1 MYARAT
7 ATVLNRIFS
16 SFQNLIRPLVPTIC
30 YLGFLIYWWPGVR
43 SRFWPLHYESMGEI
57 LKSFPTHQQGVILSG
72 SCALRPF
79 MMTQGQVL
87 TSDPAK
93 VVWGH
98 RGHQQ
103 VFADNLRLRRARDM
117 KRVSMCLSRQYA
129 STDMQLGSSRNF
141 DLRSNLDLD
150 LSRSCYTCLDASWR
164 GKHDGVK
171 IFALSFQT
179 QKLSLK
185 KLFRSKMPFL
195 TFRDL
200 WRLNGW
206 S

>member
-1 MYARAT
+1 
-7 ATVLNRIFS
+7 
-16 SFQNLIRPLVPTIC
+16 
-30 YLGFLIYWWPGVR
+30 
-43 SRFWPLHYESMGEI
+43 
-57 LKSFPTHQQGVILSG
+57 
-72 SCALRPF
+72 

-117 KRVSMCLSRQYA
+117 KSGLNVFVLVNTLRLICNLGQAVTLTWGQSLTLTFQGHAIYVSMRLNEANTMVSKLLLYH
-129 STDMQLGSSRNF
+129 F
-141 DLRSNLDLD
+141 KHRS
-150 LSRSCYTCLDASWR
+150 YHW
-164 GKHDGVK
+164 
-171 IFALSFQT
+171 
-179 QKLSLK
+179 